1 MVCSHC
7 IIAPRHHPGTRSAS
21 EALDFSPG
29 LGSQEIQQLPYQH
42 IVKWLP
48 SKMRSRD
55 PGPDDCLDIQ
65 VETASGKKDLR
76 MRCQS
81 EPAVQDIIADIR
93 QTVQVRSLQCC
104 FTLLWLPLHMM
115 AEWLSAIRHCCTCST
130 QAIAAALAGALPAVL
145 LTAWVLLHGAV
156 HSYVRHSIH
165 RQGLCIYRT
174 ASAIRTNAALNNA
187 VA

>member
-1 MVCSHC
+1 
-7 IIAPRHHPGTRSAS
+7 
-21 EALDFSPG
+21 

-81 EPAVQDIIADIR
+81 EPAVQEIIADIR

-104 FTLLWLPLHMM
+104 FTLLWCSAHAGAM
-115 AEWLSAIRHCCTCST
+115 LSVSVRTLVYVVLVQLLQPHVLQIHLCYETSWAVLRCALFTLMCAAAGTCSK
-130 QAIAAALAGALPAVL
+130 
-145 LTAWVLLHGAV
+145 
-156 HSYVRHSIH
+156 
-165 RQGLCIYRT
+165 
-174 ASAIRTNAALNNA
+174 
-187 VA
+187 